1 MMTELE
7 QVRPA
12 DIEKRSFEIITEELG
27 NRALIPGTEPIVKRC
42 IHTSA
47 DFDYADNLVFSEH
60 AVERALDAIR
70 SGACIVTDT
79 QMGRSGINKKRLAR
93 YGGEVYCFM
102 SDEDVAEAAKRD
114 GTTRAAASMD
124 KAAAMYR
131 AAQEQKTA
139 ICTDRLIFAIG
150 NAPTALV
157 RLYELIK
164 EGALKPEL
172 IIGVP
177 VGFVN
182 VVQSKELILG
192 LEDTPYIVAQGRKG
206 GSNIAAC
213 ICNALLYM
221 LDD

>member
-1 MMTELE
+1 MKIQLE
-7 QVRPA
+7 NVKPM

-27 NRALIPGTEPIVKRC
+27 YDLPEKEAPIIKRC

-47 DFDYADNLVFSEH
+47 DFDYAKNLCFSEDV
-60 AVERALDAIR
+60 VEKALKALKN
-70 SGACIVTDT
+70 GACIVTDT
-79 QMGRSGINKKRLAR
+79 QMAKSGINKKALAK

-102 SDEDVAEAAKRD
+102 SDADVAETAKKN
-114 GTTRAAASMD
+114 GTTRATASMD
-124 KAAAMYR
+124 KAAEMN
-131 AAQEQKTA
+131 KP
-139 ICTDRLIFAIG
+139 LIFAIG

-157 RLYELIK
+157 RLYELIEDGK
-164 EGALKPEL
+164 LKPEL

-182 VVQSKELILG
+182 VVQSKELIMQA
-192 LEDTPYIVAQGRKG
+192 EVPYIVAKGRKG

-221 LDD
+221 AGGRD